1 MMKNINGYYQLLV
14 MILITVIS
22 ASCAAAPVTIKPV
35 NAPSASNKT
44 MKVVDIVGIHE
55 WKPLQEAAIICAV
68 EDTNDNILK
77 YSWTAEQ
84 GTIKGEGKEVI
95 WIAPSTPGNYKVNVE
110 VSNTR
115 GEGTSF
121 SKSFKVTD
129 NPYNNDTPDSTIY
142 LKLSLP
148 STTVVEA
155 KSHPKVFTTTE
166 IECVVE
172 GKDASE
178 LTYKWMAPTGKL
190 AANGLAEGRANRVG
204 WISPGVAGDYK
215 VSVTVTDK
223 SGNSASGEVNFN
235 VYCCKP

>member
-1 MMKNINGYYQLLV
+1 MTKNTNKIYQLLAIV
-14 MILITVIS
+14 LIATIS
-22 ASCAAAPVTIKPV
+22 ASCAAAPVAIKPV
-35 NAPSASNKT
+35 NAPIASNAA

-55 WKPLQEAAIICAV
+55 WKPSQESTLICAV

-77 YSWTAEQ
+77 YSWSTEQ
-84 GTIKGEGKEVI
+84 GTIKGEGKEVT
-95 WIAPSTPGNYKVNVE
+95 WIAPNTPGDYKVTVE

-121 SKSFKVTD
+121 SKSFTVTN

-142 LKLSLP
+142 LNLSLP

-155 KSHPKVFTTTE
+155 KSHPKVFTTSE
-166 IECVVE
+166 IECVVA

-178 LTYKWMAPTGKL
+178 LTYKWTAPTGKL
-190 AANGLAEGRANRVG
+190 AANGLAEGIANRVG